1 MSLEYENNNTI
12 ESLSEVFKTLASG
25 ASITITNVP
34 EASSAA
40 LTLNLTLSGF
50 VKIES
55 TSGSIIASKPNVRIS
70 R

>member
-1 MSLEYENNNTI
+1 MSFEYGNNNTI

-25 ASITITNVP
+25 ATITITNVP
-34 EASSAA
+34 ESSSAA

-55 TSGSIIASKPNVRIS
+55 TSGSISASKPNVRIS
-70 R
+70 

>member
-55 TSGSIIASKPNVRIS
+55 TSGTISASKPNVRIS

>member
-1 MSLEYENNNTI
+1 MSFEYENNNTI

-25 ASITITNVP
+25 ATITITNVP
-34 EASSAA
+34 ESSSAA

-55 TSGSIIASKPNVRIS
+55 TSGSISASKPNVRIS
-70 R
+70 